1 MMRTL
6 LITVTVIVTACSR
19 VTYPMDVDVVG
30 TTVRD
35 LVRGSDV
42 VVVGTVEGE
51 AGTINTARDPRDIT
65 RPHST
70 LESIAQ
76 LYRVR
81 VEEAFKGGP
90 KPEVIVA
97 VSRWSSNVGEVGR
110 ENWPQFIALEQA
122 QRYVL
127 FLRLV
132 LQPVGPYYVVAE
144 PGRFKLNAQAVVQ
157 SPWRNAPQ
165 FFPARDSVGFLAEL
179 RVP

>member
-1 MMRTL
+1 MVMRGKNSLKMMRTL
-6 LITVTVIVTACSR
+6 LIIVTVIVTACSR
-19 VTYPMDVDVVG
+19 VTYTMDVDVVG

-51 AGTINTARDPRDIT
+51 AGTINTSRDPRDIT
-65 RPHST
+65 RPHPT
-70 LESIAQ
+70 IESIAQ

-122 QRYVL
+122 PEVRPVPSPRPPAGRAVL
-127 FLRLV
+127 RRGRAGP
-132 LQPVGPYYVVAE
+132 LQAE
-144 PGRFKLNAQAVVQ
+144 RPGRSPVAV
-157 SPWRNAPQ
+157 A
-165 FFPARDSVGFLAEL
+165 
-179 RVP
+179 